1 MRFLIS
7 VLVVATCMGCE
18 RITYYTAPTPAVTTT
33 TTNTN
38 TNTNTTTTTVV
49 ADRADTDP
57 PAAPGPGNGN
67 GSPLPLPTYGE
78 SVTRDIAAANPGL
91 LANSCQDVSGDR
103 AWEFLDLV
111 IRTLRSQDQRWGYLC
126 KDAGCL
132 TFARDVVA
140 YKAGSTDTG
149 IWIVDVIGNHCPGPN
164 DSPPQVRWGVLPF
177 ETVRRWAGARLA
189 GVFP

>member
-1 MRFLIS
+1 MRYLIAC
-7 VLVVATCMGCE
+7 LVACTCAGCE
-18 RITYYTAPTPAVTTT
+18 RITYLTAPTPTITTT
-33 TTNTN
+33 NTNTN
-38 TNTNTTTTTVV
+38 TNTNTTTTTV
-49 ADRADTDP
+49 DRTDTDP
-57 PAAPGPGNGN
+57 PAAPGSGNGN
-67 GSPLPLPTYGE
+67 GAATLPLPTYGE

-126 KDAGCL
+126 KDAACL

-149 IWIVDVIGNHCPGPN
+149 IWIVDVIGNHCPGPG